1 MTPVELHNVLC
12 NFKYPN
18 TSFLLHCDSL
28 NPGWV
33 VQIIINE
40 VIDVFTGKKGPLTTT
55 KTLTLEYIKY
65 LDEQSAKD
73 HVRMWLHELI
83 IHDADENIQYN
94 TDRPWYPHGFWNDRK
109 HLVELNGV
117 KNV

>member
-1 MTPVELHNVLC
+1 
-12 NFKYPN
+12 
-18 TSFLLHCDSL
+18 
-28 NPGWV
+28 
-33 VQIIINE
+33 
-40 VIDVFTGKKGPLTTT
+40 
-55 KTLTLEYIKY
+55 
-65 LDEQSAKD
+65 
-73 HVRMWLHELI
+73 MWLHELI